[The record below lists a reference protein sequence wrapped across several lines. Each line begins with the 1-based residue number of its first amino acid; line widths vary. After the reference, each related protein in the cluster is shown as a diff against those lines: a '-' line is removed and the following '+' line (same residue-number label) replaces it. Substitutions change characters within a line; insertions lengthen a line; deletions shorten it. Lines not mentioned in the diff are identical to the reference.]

1 MSVDFYET
9 NGQDYYQSTV
19 YIDMNELYIPF
30 LSRLP
35 KGGHILDAG
44 CGSGRDSKAF
54 LEQGYSVTAIDA
66 SMVMVELSSRLIGQ
80 PTLHLKFQEL
90 RFDSAFDG
98 IWACASLLHVPLNQ
112 INGGMQRLT
121 TALKVGGIFY
131 MSFKLG
137 DGVRMDGDRLF
148 VDYNEDSLRRLLS
161 HHQCLQLKRM
171 WRTDDKKLG
180 CLRDCWLNALASK
193 V

>member
-1 MSVDFYET
+1 MSVDFYDI
-9 NGQDYYQSTV
+9 NGQGYYQSTV
-19 YIDMNELYIPF
+19 HIDMNELYIPF
-30 LSRLP
+30 LSRLF
-35 KGGHILDAG
+35 KGGYILDAG

-54 LEQGYSVTAIDA
+54 LERGYSVTAIDA
-66 SMVMVELSSRLIGQ
+66 SMAMVELSSQLTGQ

-90 RFDSAFDG
+90 RVDSAFDG
-98 IWACASLLHVPLNQ
+98 IWACASLLHVPPDQ
-112 INGGMQRLT
+112 INEAIQRLT

-148 VDYNEDSLRRLLS
+148 VDYNEDSLKQLLN
-161 HHQCLQLKRM
+161 HYQLQLEQM
-171 WRTDDKKLG
+171 WRSDDKKRS
-180 CLRDCWLNALASK
+180 CSNSRWLNALVSK